1 MEPTPTGSPKLIKLL
16 FSQVLILRT
25 SLLCCVCCVCL
36 LYVVDQFGEAGL
48 YILYNEASEELTVLE
63 VVCN

>member
-16 FSQVLILRT
+16 FSQVLILIA
-25 SLLCCVCCVCL
+25 SLLGCVCL